1 MADSKAHEDASRQL
15 ALEFAITFCEKCAP
29 TAKKLPQFVEALVVR
44 ILHWL
49 VGVNDE
55 PGWEHVQALA
65 HRACRRHAS
74 CMRARS
80 VAPIA
85 RPCEAPIARQC
96 EARCCVQCTAE
107 EDGDFGDDSFHAIA
121 NEAIARLSTALGGKV
136 GLLRP
141 SRA

>member
-1 MADSKAHEDASRQL
+1 VADSKAHEDASRQL

-80 VAPIA
+80 AAPIA
-85 RPCEAPIARQC
+85 RHC

-121 NEAIARLSTALGGKV
+121 NEALARLSTALGGKV
-136 GLLRP
+136 GLVRP